1 MNGLIQDLRY
11 ACRSLFKS
19 RGFTAVAVI
28 TLTLGIGANTA
39 IFSLVDTLLIRPL
52 PFADPSRT
60 MLVWQSNLAKGYPK
74 APVTSADFQDWR
86 DRNHVF
92 DHISAVAFSSLVYS
106 SHQPPELLRAG
117 AVSADFFPALG
128 VKPMAGRVFLPDED
142 APGQDQVAVLSYRV
156 WKRLF
161 ASDPGIVGQNIALS
175 GVTRTVIGVMPQ
187 EFEAIERIVPDQ
199 IDLWVPIALHPPGP
213 ADRASHSLGVIGH
226 LAPGIR
232 MDQAAADME
241 HIAASL
247 SDEHPRDNAGYGVN
261 LVPIQEEA
269 AGKLRTPFLVLMAA
283 VGFVLLIACA
293 NTANLLLARAG
304 SRQKEIA
311 VRTALGASR
320 FRLLRQFLAESLL
333 LSLAG
338 GGLGLLTALWC
349 ADLLT
354 SAAPSSIARL
364 ASPHLDLPFLAFS
377 IGVAILTG
385 TLFGTL
391 PALDQSS
398 HNLCESL
405 KETSPAALG
414 AGRSLLRKSLVV
426 AQIAMSLVL
435 LAGAG
440 LMIKTL
446 FRLQEIN
453 IGLNPHNLLTLHID
467 LPASKY
473 SAGQQQSAFY
483 RQILDRF
490 QSAPGVQSVAACYPL
505 PLSGGFWIRGFQI
518 DGRPDSDPK
527 AGGEAHFSVV
537 SPGYFNTLGAPI
549 IRGRDFTEGDN
560 RDVPRRTLISQ
571 TFARLFFP
579 DQDPIGQT
587 LLVGRDSSTRLEI
600 IGIVGDIK
608 QRTADSETRPQA
620 YLPYSQQPLAGMSIA
635 LRSDLP
641 ADNLLAMVRSN
652 VAALDPDQPIT
663 QVSTMDDVV
672 AAGLADRRYFMILL
686 SIFAVLALAL
696 AAVGIYGLMS
706 NSVSKRVQEI
716 GVRKALGAT
725 SASILRLVLARAAF
739 QVALGIAA
747 GAAGAAALTRLMG
760 NMLFEV
766 APTDPVIFA
775 ACALALAAVGF
786 AAAWLPARRALK
798 VDPIV
803 ALRYE

>member
-1 MNGLIQDLRY
+1 MNGWIQDLRY
-11 ACRSLFKS
+11 ACRSLSKS
-19 RGFTAVAVI
+19 PGFTAISVI

-52 PFADPSRT
+52 PFVEPSRT
-60 MLVWQSNLAKGYPK
+60 LLVWQSNPAKGYPK

-86 DRNHVF
+86 DRNQVF
-92 DHISAVAFSSLVYS
+92 DHMSAVSFSSLVYS

-117 AVSADFFPALG
+117 AVSAGFFPALG
-128 VKPMAGRVFLPDED
+128 VRPIAGRVFLPNED
-142 APGQDQVAVLSYRV
+142 APGQDSVAVLSYRV
-156 WKRLF
+156 WKRVF
-161 ASDPGIVGQNIALS
+161 ASDPGIVGRNIALS

-199 IDLWVPIALHPPGP
+199 IDLWIPIALAPPGP
-213 ADRASHSLGVIGH
+213 ADRATHSLGVIAH
-226 LAPGIR
+226 LARGIR

-247 SDEHPRDNAGYGVN
+247 SDEHPQENAGYGVN
-261 LVPIQEEA
+261 LTPIQEEA
-269 AGKLRTPFLVLMAA
+269 AGKLRTPLLVLMAA

-311 VRTALGASR
+311 VRAALGAGR
-320 FRLLRQFLAESLL
+320 FRLIRQFLAESLL
-333 LSLAG
+333 LSLVG

-354 SAAPSSIARL
+354 RAAPSSIARL
-364 ASPHLDLPFLAFS
+364 ASPDLDLPFLAFS

-385 TLFGTL
+385 MLFGTL
-391 PALDQSS
+391 PALDQSRL
-398 HNLCESL
+398 NLCESL
-405 KETSPAALG
+405 KETSSAALDP
-414 AGRSLLRKSLVV
+414 GRGFLRKSLVV

-446 FRLQEIN
+446 FRLQEID
-453 IGLNPHNLLTLHID
+453 IGLNRHNLLTLHVD

-473 SAGQQQSAFY
+473 NTGQQSAFY
-483 RQILDRF
+483 RQLLDRL
-490 QSAPGVQSVAACYPL
+490 QGAPGVQSAAACFPL

-518 DGRPDSDPK
+518 EGRPESDPK
-527 AGGEAHFSVV
+527 AGGDAHFSVI
-537 SPGYFNTLGAPI
+537 SPGYFNTLAAPI
-549 IRGRDFTEGDN
+549 IRGRDFTESDN
-560 RDVPRRTLISQ
+560 SAVPRRALISQ

-579 DQDPIGQT
+579 YQDPIGQT

-600 IGIVGDIK
+600 IGVVGDIK

-635 LRSDLP
+635 IRSELP
-641 ADNLLAMVRSN
+641 PDNLLAMVRSQ

-672 AAGLADRRYFMILL
+672 AAGLADRRYFMVLL

-696 AAVGIYGLMS
+696 AAIGIFGLMS

-725 SASILRLVLARAAF
+725 SASILRLVLARAAI

>member
-1 MNGLIQDLRY
+1 MNGWIQDLRY
-11 ACRSLFKS
+11 ACRSLSKS
-19 RGFTAVAVI
+19 PGFTAISVI

-52 PFADPSRT
+52 SFADPGRT
-60 MLVWQSNLAKGYPK
+60 VLVWQSNLDKGYPK

-92 DHISAVAFSSLVYS
+92 DHISAVAFSSLVYA

-117 AVSADFFPALG
+117 AVSAGFFPALG
-128 VKPMAGRVFLPDED
+128 VKPFAGRVFLPGED

-156 WKRLF
+156 WKRVF
-161 ASDPGIVGQNIALS
+161 ASDPAIVGRNIALS
-175 GVTRTVIGVMPQ
+175 GITRTVIGVMPE

-199 IDLWVPIALHPPGP
+199 IDLWIPIALPTPGP
-213 ADRASHSLGVIGH
+213 ADRANHSLGVLAH

-241 HIAASL
+241 HIAAGL
-247 SDEHPRDNAGYGVN
+247 ADEHPHDNAGYGVN
-261 LVPIQEEA
+261 LIPIQEEA
-269 AGKLRTPFLVLMAA
+269 AGKLRTPLLVLMAA

-311 VRTALGASR
+311 VRAALGAGR
-320 FRLLRQFLAESLL
+320 FGLIRLFLAESLL

-338 GGLGLLTALWC
+338 AGLGLLTALWS

-354 SAAPSSIARL
+354 RAAPSSIARM

-385 TLFGTL
+385 MLFGTL
-391 PALDQSS
+391 PALDQSRL
-398 HNLCESL
+398 NLCESL
-405 KETSPAALG
+405 KETSSAVLG
-414 AGRSLLRKSLVV
+414 HGRSFLRKSLVV

-435 LAGAG
+435 LTGAG

-446 FRLQEIN
+446 LRLQEIN
-453 IGLNPHNLLTLHID
+453 IGLNPHSLLTLHVD

-473 SAGQQQSAFY
+473 NTDQQSAFY
-483 RQILDRF
+483 RQLLDRL
-490 QSAPGVQSVAACYPL
+490 QGAPGVQSAAACFPL

-518 DGRPDSDPK
+518 EGRPDFDPK
-527 AGGEAHFSVV
+527 AGSDAHFSVI
-537 SPGYFNTLGAPI
+537 SSGYFNTLSAPI
-549 IRGRDFTEGDN
+549 IRGRDFTEGDTSAVT
-560 RDVPRRTLISQ
+560 RCALISQ

-600 IGIVGDIK
+600 IGVVGDIK

-635 LRSDLP
+635 IRSDLP
-641 ADNLLAMVRSN
+641 QDNLLAMVRSQ

-663 QVSTMDDVV
+663 HVSTMDDVV
-672 AAGLADRRYFMILL
+672 AAGLADRRYFMVLL

-696 AAVGIYGLMS
+696 AAIGIFGLIS

-716 GVRKALGAT
+716 GIRKALGAT
-725 SASILRLVLARAAF
+725 STSILLLILARAAL
-739 QVALGIAA
+739 QVALGIAI
-747 GAAGAAALTRLMG
+747 GAAGAAAITRLMG

-775 ACALALAAVGF
+775 ACALALTAVGF
-786 AAAWLPARRALK
+786 AAACLPARRALT
-798 VDPIV
+798 VDPIA